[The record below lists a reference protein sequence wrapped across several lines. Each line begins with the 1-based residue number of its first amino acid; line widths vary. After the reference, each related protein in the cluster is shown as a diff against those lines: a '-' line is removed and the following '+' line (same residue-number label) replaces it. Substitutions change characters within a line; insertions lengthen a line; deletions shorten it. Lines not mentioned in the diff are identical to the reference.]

1 MIQIALDWSVSII
14 LVMLRIGPLFVWA
27 PPFSQIKIPARV
39 RVCLVAALSV
49 CIASSSVSPIHLD
62 SSTLLW
68 VVASEAMLGW
78 LIVFAFQAA
87 FAALSFAGRVLDVQA
102 GYGLATFIDPGSR
115 AQAPLFGAI
124 LTLAAGCIFFS
135 ADGHHALLRVCAL
148 LMHEVWPVGRV
159 SVLDHPTEM
168 LTYFGSVM
176 GIGLSVAAPAILVLF
191 LVDVLIAFLARTL
204 PQMNALLLGLQVK
217 VVVTLLVQ
225 ALSAGLIVP
234 VMLRLTQRA
243 LGMISVL

>member
-1 MIQIALDWSVSII
+1 
-14 LVMLRIGPLFVWA
+14 
-27 PPFSQIKIPARV
+27 
-39 RVCLVAALSV
+39 
-49 CIASSSVSPIHLD
+49 
-62 SSTLLW
+62 
-68 VVASEAMLGW
+68 
-78 LIVFAFQAA
+78 
-87 FAALSFAGRVLDVQA
+87 
-102 GYGLATFIDPGSR
+102 
-115 AQAPLFGAI
+115 
-124 LTLAAGCIFFS
+124 
-135 ADGHHALLRVCAL
+135 
-148 LMHEVWPVGRV
+148 MHEVWPVGRV